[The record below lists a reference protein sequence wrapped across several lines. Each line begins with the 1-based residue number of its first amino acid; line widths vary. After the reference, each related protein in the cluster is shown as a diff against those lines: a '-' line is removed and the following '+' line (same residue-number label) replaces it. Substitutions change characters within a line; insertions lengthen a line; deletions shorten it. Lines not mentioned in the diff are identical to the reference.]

1 MYHSKELNK
10 IAFDPVL
17 WDKLENTDNDLVIK
31 QLLTDGNKYFDAHLG
46 FTGFGDTF
54 KSIEAR

>member
-17 WDKLENTDNDLVIK
+17 WDKLKSTDIDVAK
-31 QLLTDGNKYFDAHLG
+31 QQMLADGEKYFQIHIG
-46 FTGFGDTF
+46 FNRFGGIF
-54 KSIEAR
+54 